1 MAMETSDQAAAV
13 VSPTRDDAPV
23 VEASHLCRTFGATVA
38 VDDVSFEIR
47 RGEIL
52 GFLGPNG
59 AGKSTTLRMITGL
72 LAPDAGTASICGIEI
87 STDPLGARQRFGYL
101 PESIPLYDEMEVADY
116 LRFIAVS
123 RGLKGADLERKL
135 AAICSRLGLEP
146 MLRRHCGTLSK
157 GFRQRV
163 GLAQALIHDPQVLI
177 LDEPTNGLDPRQ
189 IIEVRQLIRELAQ
202 DRAIIFSTH
211 ILQEIA
217 AICTRIIVIHSGKLI
232 ADGTAEE
239 LAGEGT
245 TDWEVVVAGAGIAPE
260 MCVGIGLAEGVPG
273 TPGETV
279 HRWLSDVPPDLG
291 SLSRQIEQG
300 GSTLIRV
307 GPGRETLE
315 QVYLRLTAAE
325 GGQR

>member
-1 MAMETSDQAAAV
+1 MAMEPGQKAV
-13 VSPTRDDAPV
+13 VVANKTADDEPAIEATR
-23 VEASHLCRTFGATVA
+23 LCRTFGAIVA
-38 VDDVSFEIR
+38 VDDVSFEVG

-72 LAPDAGTASICGIEI
+72 LAADEGTAKICGIDV
-87 STDPLGARQRFGYL
+87 SHDPLGARQCFGYL
-101 PESIPLYDEMEVADY
+101 PEAIPLYDEMQVDQY
-116 LRFIAVS
+116 LRFIGNS
-123 RGLKGADLERKL
+123 RGLVGADLEQKL
-135 AAICSRLGLEP
+135 QDVCSRLGLEQ
-146 MLRRHCGTLSK
+146 MLRRYCGTLSK

-202 DRAIIFSTH
+202 ERAIIFSTH

-239 LAGEGT
+239 LAGEGST
-245 TDWEVVVAGAGIAPE
+245 GWEVVVSGDGISSE
-260 MCVGIGLAEGVPG
+260 MCTGIGMTGGVPG
-273 TPGETV
+273 APGEVV
-279 HRWLSDVPPDLG
+279 HRWLSDTPPDLAT
-291 SLSRQIEQG
+291 LTLQIEG
-300 GSTLIRV
+300 CGSSLIGV
-307 GPGRETLE
+307 GQARETLE

-325 GGQR
+325 VVQ